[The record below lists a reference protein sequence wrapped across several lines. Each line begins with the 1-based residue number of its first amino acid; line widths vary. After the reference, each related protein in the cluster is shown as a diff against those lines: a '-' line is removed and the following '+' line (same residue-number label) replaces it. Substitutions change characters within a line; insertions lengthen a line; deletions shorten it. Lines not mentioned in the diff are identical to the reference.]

1 MSEPIDELITYADH
15 THGCMG
21 AAGHDMCTCGYDD
34 AYAKMWAAW
43 AALKAENARL
53 RKDAARYRW
62 LRDGGDYYLFCITQ
76 IAAAIATIWHES
88 TRRETPYRAS
98 DREGA
103 AR

>member
-1 MSEPIDELITYADH
+1 MAMSEVKRYWATVGSCDPEMHRIDYVESPD
-15 THGCMG
+15 GKMVMF
-21 AAGHDMCTCGYDD
+21 HDYD
-34 AYAKMWAAW
+34 
-43 AALKAENARL
+43 ALKAENERL